1 MKEMRKT
8 PLFLLAI
15 LLVLGCNKDDDPA
28 PYTSINGYWV
38 VRTPD
43 DATDVTF
50 RISQDSDNLHTVGN
64 VIVTHNSTNY
74 DSKPIDAR
82 ITILSANEI
91 ESITM
96 VNNSFLA
103 PFFVI
108 RFQDISVSDDFTE
121 MQINVSSFNIDG
133 NFREFTPIT
142 ATRN

>member
-1 MKEMRKT
+1 MRKA
-8 PLFLLAI
+8 PLILVI
-15 LLVLGCNKDDDPA
+15 LLGLACDKDDDPA
-28 PYTSINGYWV
+28 RYTSINGYWV

-43 DATDVTF
+43 DATDLTF

-64 VIVTHNSTNY
+64 VIVTHNGTNY

-82 ITILSANEI
+82 ITVLSSNEI
-91 ESITM
+91 ESITF
-96 VNNSFLA
+96 VNNSFVA

-108 RFQDISVSDDFTE
+108 RLQEISVTDDFTQ
-121 MQINVSSFNIDG
+121 MLVSVSSFNIDG